1 MTWLTALLALW
12 LVRSSASS
20 RESSS
25 PRTSACS
32 ALTAASSFSIIWI
45 LFTQLTL
52 LSGPL
57 GFVVMWLP
65 VFLGLY
71 WFVNRQLFN
80 RQVAVDRV
88 IGSIVTMGAILM
100 MMPLVLLTI
109 FVFQRGLPSSRGTHC
124 SPPSRACVYTP
135 GSHNIGGVKH
145 ALVGTIEQVLIAAV
159 IGIPAAVLTAIF
171 INEVGGRFT
180 KSVRTMVTAMSGT
193 PAIVAGIFIYSL
205 WVIHFGYSG
214 FAGALALAIIL
225 LPTIT
230 RGTEEVLKVV
240 HNDLREASMALAAPE
255 WRTVWS
261 VVLPTARSGLITS
274 ILLGIAVAIGETA
287 PLIMTIFGS
296 QVMNTNP
303 FSQPQ
308 AALSLLAYKQIKLP
322 IQSQI
327 DLGYTSALV
336 LFIMVFAVFILAR
349 LLSSG
354 LGRAGGRARR
364 GAASCATCAGRQG
377 PRWSSKIR
385 DLRLSSS
392 WRWILCHLTPEREN
406 RDDDADRER
415 RPQLVATSTDSSVGE
430 SLRVDGVT
438 AARSRR
444 RASTPG
450 SASAWCSKTS
460 TW

>member
-1 MTWLTALLALW
+1 MTTELGPLTPDDVDDVLDDLSEEAPEPTARPLKRIKPREFKTSDIGVLALSG
-12 LVRSSASS
+12 L
-20 RESSS
+20 
-25 PRTSACS
+25 
-32 ALTAASSFSIIWI
+32 SSFSIVWI

-80 RQVAVDRV
+80 RQVAVDRL
-88 IGSIVTMGAILM
+88 IGSIVTVGAILM
-100 MMPLVLLTI
+100 MMPLVLLTV
-109 FVFQRGLPSSRGTHC
+109 FVFQRGLPQLTWHALFSTQQGV
-124 SPPSRACVYTP
+124 VYTP

-145 ALVGTIEQVLIAAV
+145 ALIGTIEQVLIAAV
-159 IGIPAAVLTAIF
+159 IGVPAAVLTAIF

-180 KSVRTMVTAMSGT
+180 KSVRTVVTAMSGT
-193 PAIVAGIFIYSL
+193 PAIVAGVFIYSL
-205 WVIHFGYSG
+205 WVIPFGYSG

-240 HNDLREASMALAAPE
+240 HNDLREASIALAAPE

-296 QVMNTNP
+296 QVMNSNP

-349 LLSSG
+349 LLSSS
-354 LGRAGGRARR
+354 LSRKGGGKSKR
-364 GAASCATCAGRQG
+364 SILSYT
-377 PRWSSKIR
+377 RW
-385 DLRLSSS
+385 
-392 WRWILCHLTPEREN
+392 TP
-406 RDDDADRER
+406 
-415 RPQLVATSTDSSVGE
+415 
-430 SLRVDGVT
+430 
-438 AARSRR
+438 
-444 RASTPG
+444 
-450 SASAWCSKTS
+450 ASAMERQDEGPETEFELEMEPLPPDSGERDQR
-460 TW
+460 